1 MTQHALHDMH
11 ANSLAAFDGVEL
23 GKREA
28 LVLSCYLLAGVAI
41 TDRDA
46 MLRLGFT
53 DPNAVRP
60 RVTSLV
66 DRGLLQEIGNV
77 RDEITGKRV
86 RLCCPTAKAK
96 TKAAT

>member
-1 MTQHALHDMH
+1 MGQHALHDLH

-23 GKREA
+23 GRRES

-46 MLRLGFT
+46 MQRLGFT
-53 DPNAVRP
+53 DPNSVRP

-66 DRGLLQEIGNV
+66 HRGLLAEVGHV
-77 RDEITGKRV
+77 TDETTGKRV
-86 RLCCPTAKAK
+86 RLCCPTKKAKAR
-96 TKAAT
+96 T

>member
-1 MTQHALHDMH
+1 MGQHALHEIH

-46 MLRLGFT
+46 MQRIGFS
-53 DPNAVRP
+53 DMNAVRP
-60 RVTSLV
+60 RVTSLIG
-66 DRGLLQEIGNV
+66 RKLLQEVGSV
-77 RDEITGKRV
+77 TDETTGKRV
-86 RLCCPTAKAK
+86 RLCCPTKKAKAR
-96 TKAAT
+96 T